1 MNIIVDIMKRCMA
14 TFHIFQSLTHE
25 QAKGTWIGSH
35 ILGYIVEIIFKKI
48 KLTPFETLQP
58 AFWVSNV
65 DVAFAIIKRRTPTD
79 FEIGARGSYKD
90 S

>member
-1 MNIIVDIMKRCMA
+1 MKILKRCMA
-14 TFHIFQSLTHE
+14 TFFKFQSLSFE
-25 QAKGTWIGSH
+25 QAKSTGIGSH

-48 KLTPFETLQP
+48 KLTTFETLQP

-65 DVAFAIIKRRTPTD
+65 DVAFAIIKRKTPTD
-79 FEIGARGSYKD
+79 IEIGARGSYKE